1 MTYSGFQRVFLFAAA
16 PSLLSL
22 ARGTPGAHVDSPPG
36 EVIKSD
42 SYAEQLDN
50 ETRRHPLQAVNKATR
65 NEGRLGG
72 WSGLSSVLHQE
83 ALALADRMTRMARRA
98 SVDRR
103 GSVGCV
109 LRNVRRDVEV
119 AQIVDEIAH
128 IESLIGAELRRRAPR
143 E

>member
-1 MTYSGFQRVFLFAAA
+1 MV
-16 PSLLSL
+16 
-22 ARGTPGAHVDSPPG
+22 ARLVGVDSILDDFLPVMRASQASSATDQ
-36 EVIKSD
+36 VIGGHRQSKLESQACD
-42 SYAEQLDN
+42 PAQHGPRETTNGLGPAE
-50 ETRRHPLQAVNKATR
+50 
-65 NEGRLGG
+65 RL
-72 WSGLSSVLHQE
+72 LR

-119 AQIVDEIAH
+119 AQIVDELAH
-128 IESLIGAELRRRAPR
+128 IVSLIGADPRRRAPS